1 MSFIKKIEDDYTKGI
16 ITLKEIS
23 KLRVEYSNASRE
35 TQIQMDI
42 ANEEEKSEQEKSLNP
57 KKIDFKKARQGW
69 VINKKILRIINFLVF
84 TSFILIAIVPSDVES
99 VSMREI
105 SGIDELNMLLVK
117 QTIAESLIEKV
128 RIEEAIKNI
137 DSYSS
142 AQISLHY
149 SSKDYGPIDNFA
161 FQYVNTIRGWVGKSV
176 GEYNDT
182 YRDQEDVNEYSYL
195 VIGKYLPYIIF
206 IMVVFLN
213 LKTNRQTNKANHN

>member
-1 MSFIKKIEDDYTKGI
+1 M
-16 ITLKEIS
+16 
-23 KLRVEYSNASRE
+23 
-35 TQIQMDI
+35 
-42 ANEEEKSEQEKSLNP
+42 
-57 KKIDFKKARQGW
+57 
-69 VINKKILRIINFLVF
+69 VF